1 METGTAR
8 SFVNVDKNA
17 LASIQVTKNIN
28 YAFSYE
34 LTKDNV
40 LLGMIATKGP
50 LSANNSAIAYRIFSE
65 QGNNTFSW
73 RNEGEFTDLHFFML
87 MKFQEVDT
95 GTPSRKTYIIGPGDG
110 AVEDIPA
117 GYAAKIN
124 IDYWSTTSGIGISR
138 GADVEK
144 VVLPAE
150 LVEFASGFQISVS
163 PVADPNLGL
172 GNIISLSVE
181 KAGESDLIE
190 IKTNIHVISGTDGY
204 ELLAVVTPEADE
216 MAYFQ
221 LGEINTINNN
231 VNIVAFVAPTIEDT
245 SKPWEF
251 TFELGDPEKDGS
263 VGIRVIP

>member
-1 METGTAR
+1 METGTAIN
-8 SFVNVDKNA
+8 FVNIDKNA
-17 LASIQVTKNIN
+17 LASIQLTPNTN
-28 YAFSYE
+28 YAFDYE
-34 LTKDNV
+34 VSKDNV

-50 LSANNSAIAYRIFSE
+50 LSANNSAIAYRAFSE

-73 RNEGEFTDLHFFML
+73 RNEGGFTDVHFFML

-124 IDYWSTTSGIGISR
+124 IDYWSTTSGKSISR

-144 VVLPAE
+144 VVLPGD
-150 LVEFASGFQISVS
+150 LVEFVSGFQISVS

-172 GNIISLSVE
+172 GNIISLAVE
-181 KAGESDLIE
+181 KANGNDLIE
-190 IKTNIHVISGTDGY
+190 IKTNIHVISGTNGY

-221 LGEINTINNN
+221 FGEINTINNS
-231 VNIVAFVAPTIEDT
+231 VNIIAFVAPTIEDT
-245 SKPWEF
+245 SKPWEH
-251 TFELGDPEKDGS
+251 TTRHFEKWLGIS
-263 VGIRVIP
+263 LS